1 MVHSFKFIRV
11 SRQKYC
17 KVTSGFFHSTIFNLS
32 SRSLRFRSLNI
43 EESANEKKKKKK
55 VKAQA
60 GKSGATHPKIH
71 RFFIYI
77 IFFLLGS

>member
-17 KVTSGFFHSTIFNLS
+17 KVTRGFLHRTIFNLS
-32 SRSLRFRSLNI
+32 SRSLRFLSLSI
-43 EESANEKKKKKK
+43 EESANEKQKKIY

-60 GKSGATHPKIH
+60 GRSGAILPKNTLKNTL
-71 RFFIYI
+71 
-77 IFFLLGS
+77 IFGLF

>member
-17 KVTSGFFHSTIFNLS
+17 KVTRGFFHSTMFNLS

-43 EESANEKKKKKK
+43 EESANEKKKKYEKFC
-55 VKAQA
+55 
-60 GKSGATHPKIH
+60 KSTGWQVSCYPTQKYTD
-71 RFFIYI
+71 F
-77 IFFLLGS
+77 

>member
-17 KVTSGFFHSTIFNLS
+17 KVTSGFFHRTIFNLS

-43 EESANEKKKKKK
+43 EESAKQKQKKY

-60 GKSGATHPKIH
+60 GRSGSIPPKNTP
-71 RFFIYI
+71 
-77 IFFLLGS
+77 IFFFNLLGS